1 MFGRYTTGPRGRKY
15 TIRNRAR
22 QGRMLLGYNLH
33 MVPDFLLR
41 HPLFTS
47 LSTDE
52 RIHLINSL
60 NLTHFLTGE
69 YLCRENDPGDRL
81 FIIKSGNASVIKA
94 LGTNE
99 ERLLRILSPGDYTG
113 EMSLL
118 EPDGLRTATVRAD
131 TPLQAYEMT
140 RPDFDGLLSRNP
152 KLAIEMLREFSQRLR
167 NSQQATI
174 VDLQNKNI
182 ELTQAYRELQ
192 EAQVQIIEKERLE
205 RELQVARQIQMSML
219 PGELPQLQDYEFG
232 AQILPA
238 RAVGGDLFDF
248 IDLGNDLLGITVAD
262 VSDKG
267 VPAALFMALTRSL
280 LRAVALSGESP
291 ATVLRKVNHHLLGM
305 NQAAMFVS
313 VLYGILHRPSGS
325 FNYARAGHE
334 LPALVDKTGQII
346 EASHKTGQLL
356 GVFDEPELDEQLLII
371 PNGGTMLIYT
381 DGATDAMNPE
391 GDLFN
396 RQLLLHQLI
405 NYRNL
410 SAAELC
416 QSLLKE
422 ITGYQNGA
430 PQADDITLVAIKHK

>member
-1 MFGRYTTGPRGRKY
+1 M
-15 TIRNRAR
+15 IREI
-22 QGRMLLGYNLH
+22 
-33 MVPDFLLR
+33 VFS
-41 HPLFTS
+41 S
-47 LSTDE
+47 LS
-52 RIHLINSL
+52 
-60 NLTHFLTGE
+60 
-69 YLCRENDPGDRL
+69 
-81 FIIKSGNASVIKA
+81 SGNASVIKA

-99 ERLLRILSPGDYTG
+99 ERLLRIFSPGDYTG

-140 RPDFDGLLSRNP
+140 RPDFDELLSRNP
-152 KLAIEMLREFSQRLR
+152 KIAIEMLREFSQRLR

-174 VDLQNKNI
+174 GDLQIKNI
-182 ELTQAYRELQ
+182 ELTKAYRELQ

-248 IDLGNDLLGITVAD
+248 IDLGNDLLGITIAD

-313 VLYGILHRPSGS
+313 VLYGIYIDHQDHLIMHALAMSCLPWWIRQVKLSNHLTRPVNCSES
-325 FNYARAGHE
+325 
-334 LPALVDKTGQII
+334 LT
-346 EASHKTGQLL
+346 
-356 GVFDEPELDEQLLII
+356 
-371 PNGGTMLIYT
+371 
-381 DGATDAMNPE
+381 
-391 GDLFN
+391 
-396 RQLLLHQLI
+396 
-405 NYRNL
+405 NL
-410 SAAELC
+410 SWT
-416 QSLLKE
+416 SN
-422 ITGYQNGA
+422 Y
-430 PQADDITLVAIKHK
+430 